1 MNLNSIAL
9 VITNDC
15 LVMVNLKLMIYLL
28 TYLLKNIENLS
39 SENFSIFFNSFS
51 FSF

>member
-9 VITNDC
+9 IRPNDC

-28 TYLLKNIENLS
+28 KNIENLS
-39 SENFSIFFNSFS
+39 SENFPIPFISFS